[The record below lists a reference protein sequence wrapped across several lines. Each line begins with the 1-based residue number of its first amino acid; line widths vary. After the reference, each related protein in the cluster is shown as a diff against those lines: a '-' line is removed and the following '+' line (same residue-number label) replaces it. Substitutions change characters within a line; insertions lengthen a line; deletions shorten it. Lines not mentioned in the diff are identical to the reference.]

1 MHSVTISRPNQ
12 ADRRS
17 ERVLLASP
25 VLVYGWA
32 VDNSAFHD
40 VAPVL
45 SLNAHGG
52 VLALTAAV
60 QRGQR
65 LLLMNSET
73 QEDRECRV
81 VYVGPESCGKRK
93 VAFEFTP
100 RSKTPDGVAG

>member
-1 MHSVTISRPNQ
+1 MGSLTISKPNQ

-17 ERVLLASP
+17 ERVLLAAP

-32 VDNSAFHD
+32 ADNSAFHD

-100 RSKTPDGVAG
+100 RS

>member
-1 MHSVTISRPNQ
+1 MHSVTISKPSQ

-32 VDNSAFHD
+32 VDNTAFHD

-73 QEDRECRV
+73 QDRECRV

-100 RSKTPDGVAG
+100 R